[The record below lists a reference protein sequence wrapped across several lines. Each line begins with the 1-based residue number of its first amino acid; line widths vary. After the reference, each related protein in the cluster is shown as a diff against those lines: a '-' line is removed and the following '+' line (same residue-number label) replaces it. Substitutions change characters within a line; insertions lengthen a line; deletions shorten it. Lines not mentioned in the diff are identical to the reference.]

1 MTMESDAIESEVLRL
16 MANFL
21 FSATDAQ
28 IDAYIAALAIYSP
41 KAVRQAVD
49 RLIDGQVQRN
59 HEFMPKAPEVAI
71 QARMFHEIEQR
82 LNGEAAEKLVR
93 YPIGGNPP
101 EGYVPLGPIEVDA
114 GHGRI
119 DMRGLTHE
127 EKEFVLQHHRLPP
140 KKQDD
145 QQQIG
150 FVPKFQRA

>member
-21 FSATDAQ
+21 FSATDTQ

-41 KAVRQAVD
+41 KAVKQAVD

-82 LNGEAAEKLVR
+82 LNGEAAEKLVS
-93 YPIGGNPP
+93 YPIGAPVP
-101 EGYVPLGPIEVDA
+101 EGYVPLGPLEVDA
-114 GHGRI
+114 GHGKI
-119 DMRGLTHE
+119 DLRGLSHAD
-127 EKEFVLQHHRLPP
+127 KEFVLRHHRLPP
-140 KKQDD
+140 RKDE
-145 QQQIG
+145 QQRVG
-150 FVPKFQRA
+150 FTPKFQRA